1 MPATATAPDR
11 RTGRPADRASDAVA
25 ALRAVRAVPGTAAV
39 LLTVRSGLEGGALD
53 GGEDAYAALLD
64 ALLGSLADLPAA
76 DRPDALDV
84 EIARPA
90 AALIARAHALG
101 LDAVASFLDF
111 HGTPADD
118 ALRGRLTAMETAGA
132 DALKIA
138 VTPRRRRRRRPS
150 PARHRRGLDRP
161 DRPRHHLVHGRP
173 RAREPPD
180 RRRLRLRPHLRHPRR
195 PPLRARQPPIGLVR
209 EARRVHASSR

>member
-11 RTGRPADRASDAVA
+11 RTGGPADRASDAVA

-101 LDAVASFLDF
+101 LDAAASFHDF

-118 ALRGRLTAMETAGA
+118 ALRGRLTAMETAAA

-138 VTPRRRRRRRPS
+138 VTPADAARLLRVTAEASTALTAPVITLSMGDLGLVSRLTGAVFGSALTFATPGDRPS
-150 PARHRRGLDRP
+150 APG
-161 DRPRHHLVHGRP
+161 
-173 RAREPPD
+173 
-180 RRRLRLRPHLRHPRR
+180 
-195 PPLRARQPPIGLVR
+195 QPPIGLVR
-209 EARRVHASSR
+209 EARRVLASSR

>member
-1 MPATATAPDR
+1 MAALAELLTGPGPLPVIAVATTAPD
-11 RTGRPADRASDAVA
+11 ADGAARQAGQPVA
-25 ALRAVRAVPGTAAV
+25 EGAEVVELRAVRAVPGTAAV

-90 AALIARAHALG
+90 AALLARAHPLG
-101 LDAVASFLDF
+101 LDAGASFHDF

-118 ALRGRLTAMETAGA
+118 ALRG
-132 DALKIA
+132 
-138 VTPRRRRRRRPS
+138 
-150 PARHRRGLDRP
+150 
-161 DRPRHHLVHGRP
+161 
-173 RAREPPD
+173 
-180 RRRLRLRPHLRHPRR
+180 
-195 PPLRARQPPIGLVR
+195 
-209 EARRVHASSR
+209 